1 MSDQESPIIR
11 RKLSDAVLERLL
23 TMIDS
28 GQIQPGDQ
36 FPSERE
42 LMARYRVGRP
52 AVREALQTLKNM
64 GMVDIHHGE
73 RARLNG
79 LTPHSL
85 LDLIDRSTRH
95 LLRTCPKTLE
105 SLSEARLF
113 FEIGM
118 VRLAVKR
125 GTEEDIQRLGEK
137 MERLRSGAGDREAFV
152 KADMAFH
159 IAIASFCGNPL
170 YTALSEFL
178 LMWLFEHHPQMVAAP
193 GAEEVT
199 IAEHQALFENIIARN
214 EEGAV
219 RTITDHLTRANP
231 RYRQY
236 IEQVRTPVET
246 RSGAKGT

>member
-1 MSDQESPIIR
+1 MRDWELPITP

-23 TMIDS
+23 NMIES
-28 GQIQPGDQ
+28 GGIQPGEQ
-36 FPSERE
+36 LPSERE
-42 LMARYRVGRP
+42 LMARYQVGRP

-64 GMVDIHHGE
+64 GLVEIHHGE

-85 LDLIDRSTRH
+85 LDQIDRSARH
-95 LLRTCPKTLE
+95 LLRTCPQTLDG
-105 SLSEARLF
+105 LGEARLF
-113 FEIGM
+113 FEVGM

-125 GTEEDIQRLGEK
+125 GTEEDVRRLGEQ
-137 MERLRSGAGDREAFV
+137 MDRLRSSAGDQEAFV

-159 IAIASFCGNPL
+159 TTIASFARNPVF
-170 YTALSEFL
+170 TALSEFL

-193 GAEEVT
+193 GVEDVT
-199 IAEHQALFENIIARN
+199 IAEHQALFESIAARD

-231 RYRQY
+231 RYKKY
-236 IEQVRTPVET
+236 IDPV
-246 RSGAKGT
+246 